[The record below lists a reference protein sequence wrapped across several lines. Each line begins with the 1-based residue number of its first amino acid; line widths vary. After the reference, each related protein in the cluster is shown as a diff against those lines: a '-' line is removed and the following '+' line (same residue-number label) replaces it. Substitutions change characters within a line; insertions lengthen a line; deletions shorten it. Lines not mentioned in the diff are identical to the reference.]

1 MVKCGN
7 KNIHKNYSNP
17 RTPIWSTLPEIYG
30 IALGIIKEQ
39 KKKKQTY
46 MKFPLLRA
54 KKLTWKTDDATL
66 QHMHDLFFIFF
77 FTETQFTEYDK
88 NPI

>member
-1 MVKCGN
+1 
-7 KNIHKNYSNP
+7 
-17 RTPIWSTLPEIYG
+17 
-30 IALGIIKEQ
+30 
-39 KKKKQTY
+39 

-54 KKLTWKTDDATL
+54 KKLIWKTDDATL
-66 QHMHDLFFIFF
+66 QHTHDLFFF